1 MDLRGQERTILL
13 KKEIDGFWGKRN
25 CQAERLGCPFRA
37 ENFGDVLSRGR
48 CPRLRLVEAFGLEI
62 AKRSATCP
70 FLTSGGYRSE
80 ATSPSSGGTVETV
93 EMLGLE
99 SPG

>member
-25 CQAERLGCPFRA
+25 CQVERLGCPFRA

-70 FLTSGGYRSE
+70 FLTSGVTGVRRRRR
-80 ATSPSSGGTVETV
+80 AVGVETV